1 MFLTPLMIKP
11 HQFEY
16 RSVYKSCTFKLK
28 NLNLTGLKVKYNLKV
43 LLSKYQN
50 VGTNLKNKYNLLR
63 KWTYIKMKP
72 PKTSLYVWVI
82 DQA

>member
-1 MFLTPLMIKP
+1 M
-11 HQFEY
+11 
-16 RSVYKSCTFKLK
+16 
-28 NLNLTGLKVKYNLKV
+28 TGLKVKYNLKV
-43 LLSKYQN
+43 LLSKYQT